1 MSNIFQTIF
10 YQPLFNVLVLF
21 YQIVPGGNLGIAIIL
36 LTILIRVLLYP
47 LNLKT
52 LKSQQALAEIGE
64 ELNEIKKKH
73 KHDKEALVKETTAL
87 YKKANVNP
95 LSGLLVL
102 VIQTPILIALYQVFM
117 GFALGT
123 GNNTL
128 YGFIPRPDSIN
139 PFFLGVD
146 LSQAAWW
153 TALLAAGLLF
163 VQTKIVTVQPK
174 SKSAKSE
181 FAEVFQKQM
190 NYIFPFFIFLVLIKV
205 PSAISLYII
214 TSGIISIIE
223 TKYVRKKRTGKN

>member
-1 MSNIFQTIF
+1 
-10 YQPLFNVLVLF
+10 V
-21 YQIVPGGNLGIAIIL
+21 GIAIIL

-47 LNLKT
+47 LNLKN
-52 LKSQQALAEIGE
+52 LKSQQALAEISG
-64 ELNEIKKKH
+64 ELNEIKKKY
-73 KHDKEALVKETTAL
+73 KHDKEALVKETAAL

-95 LSGLLVL
+95 FSGLVVL

-117 GFALGT
+117 GFASGT

-128 YGFIPRPDSIN
+128 YSFIPRPDGIN

-146 LSQAAWW
+146 LSQAVWW
-153 TALLAAGLLF
+153 TALLAAALLF
-163 VQTKIVTVQPK
+163 VQTKIMTVQPK

-181 FAEVFQKQM
+181 FAETLQKQM
-190 NYIFPFFIFLVLIKV
+190 NYVFPFFIFLVLIKV

-223 TKYVRKKRTGKN
+223 TKYVRKTRTGKN